1 MDPLPAFVHV
11 KTVLTCVQSRD
22 PCGRLIVTLTVNKMF
37 LVLRVEGAQETW
49 VQILALL
56 GQLCISSGHSLLIW
70 EMREAPNLP
79 HGNK

>member
-37 LVLRVEGAQETW
+37 LVLRVEGAQET
-49 VQILALL
+49 
-56 GQLCISSGHSLLIW
+56 
-70 EMREAPNLP
+70 
-79 HGNK
+79 